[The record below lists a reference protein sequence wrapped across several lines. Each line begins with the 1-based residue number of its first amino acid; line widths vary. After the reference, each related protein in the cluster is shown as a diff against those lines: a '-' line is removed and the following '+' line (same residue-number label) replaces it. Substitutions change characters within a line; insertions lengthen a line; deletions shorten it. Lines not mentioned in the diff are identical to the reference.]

1 MRSPD
6 EMRRKF
12 RPTEVRVLFVGESP
26 PAGGTFFYFGN
37 SILFRATRD
46 AFQRAVPDLLSRD
59 FLASFSGLGC
69 YLEDL
74 CSQPVNR
81 LPDAPRRTARRD
93 SESAL
98 AARLT
103 KTSPKAVIV
112 VMSAIAENVRRS
124 LASAEIDCPV
134 YVLPFPSRPEH
145 KRRYVEELAEIVGD
159 LRTENALIAVP
170 RPPSLGSRLFRR
182 R

>member
-59 FLASFSGLGC
+59 FLASFSDLGC

-81 LPDAPRRTARRD
+81 LPDAARRKARRD

-103 KTSPKAVIV
+103 QTSPKAVIV
-112 VMSAIAENVRRS
+112 VMAAIAANVRRS
-124 LASAEIDCPV
+124 LDSAEIDSPV

-145 KRRYVEELAEIVGD
+145 KTRYVQELAGIVRD
-159 LRTENALIAVP
+159 LRAEDALIAVP
-170 RPPSLGSRLFRR
+170 RAPSLGRKLFGRS
-182 R
+182 